1 MQWIALVIG
10 LLLGGVLGYLVA
22 RLRAGEQAAEL
33 RERNEEFKLRLAR
46 SDEVHQA
53 EEEKLRWL
61 RTAQEQLRDAFG
73 ALAGQAL
80 ASNAD
85 LFMKRSREQLESLLA
100 QLRGDW
106 GTHKEELRNL
116 VEPLEKTLEGMD
128 KQVRAMEEKR
138 EGAYQTLEKHLEQ
151 LGRAETELREST
163 ISLTQALRSSSVR
176 GRWGEL
182 QLRRVMELAG
192 MLAHV
197 DFEEQVST
205 DRGRP
210 DVIVHLPNQGILP
223 VDAKAPMAAYFD
235 ALEADGEVRR
245 SRLVAH
251 AQAMRARIQDLAR
264 KTYWDQFE
272 KSPEMVVMFVPSE
285 ACLAAAFEQDPSLL
299 EFGVSQRVLVT
310 TPLTLLG
317 LLRAVAYGFQQQE
330 ITENAAEITRQGQEL
345 YDRVIRFL
353 ELFQRTGQRLGQA
366 VDAYDSAV
374 GSLEQRLLPAARR
387 FKELNVAS
395 KDLPDLSPMNRTP
408 RELSASEADEPAD

>member
-1 MQWIALVIG
+1 MQWILLLVG
-10 LLLGGVLGYLVA
+10 LLLGGALGYLTAQLRSGA
-22 RLRAGEQAAEL
+22 RSAALR
-33 RERNEEFKLRLAR
+33 RENEALRLDAAR
-46 SDEVHQA
+46 A
-53 EEEKLRWL
+53 EEARRGQDEKLRWVDA
-61 RTAQEQLRDAFG
+61 AQEQLRDAFS

-85 LFMKRSREQLESLLA
+85 QFMNRSREQLEGLLT
-100 QLRGDW
+100 QVRGDW
-106 GTHKEELRNL
+106 GTHKEQLRHL
-116 VEPLEKTLEGMD
+116 VEPLEKTLEAMD

-151 LGRAETELREST
+151 LGKAETELREST
-163 ISLTQALRSSSVR
+163 ITLAQALRSSTVR

-197 DFEEQVST
+197 DFEEQVTT
-205 DRGRP
+205 DGGRP
-210 DVIVHLPNQGILP
+210 DVIVHLPNRGILP

-235 ALEADGEVRR
+235 ALQADGETRR
-245 SRLVAH
+245 ARLAAH
-251 AQAMRARIQDLAR
+251 AQAMRARIQELGR
-264 KTYWDQFE
+264 KSYWNQFE
-272 KSPEMVVMFVPSE
+272 RSPEMVVMFVPSE
-285 ACLAAAFEQDPSLL
+285 ACLSAAFEQDPGLL
-299 EFGVSQRVLVT
+299 EFGVTQRVLVT

-330 ITENAAEITRQGQEL
+330 ITENAAQITRQGQEL

-353 ELFQRTGQRLGQA
+353 DLFQRTGQKLGQA

-387 FKELNVAS
+387 FKDLNVSS
-395 KDLPDLSPMNRTP
+395 KDLPDLVPMNRAP
-408 RELSASEADEPAD
+408 RDLTASEAEDDED

>member
-10 LLLGGVLGYLVA
+10 LVLGGAVGYLIA
-22 RLRAGEQAAEL
+22 RVRGGQQTAAL
-33 RERNEEFKLRLAR
+33 ARRNEELQLQLAR
-46 SDEVHQA
+46 FEESRRA
-53 EEEKLRWL
+53 EDEKLRWVDA
-61 RTAQEQLRDAFG
+61 AQEQLRETFS

-80 ASNAD
+80 ATNAD
-85 LFMKRSREQLESLLA
+85 QFINRSREQLEALLT

-106 GTHKEELRNL
+106 GTQKEQLRNL
-116 VEPLEKTLEGMD
+116 VEPLGKTLEGMD

-151 LGRAETELREST
+151 LGKAETELREST
-163 ISLTQALRSSSVR
+163 ITLSQALRSSTVR

-182 QLRRVMELAG
+182 QLRRVLELAG

-197 DFEEQVST
+197 DFEEQVAT
-205 DRGRP
+205 DGGRP

-223 VDAKAPMAAYFD
+223 VDAKAPMAAYFE
-235 ALEADGEVRR
+235 ALEADGDARR
-245 SRLVAH
+245 SRLAAH
-251 AQAMRARIQDLAR
+251 AQAMRARIQELGR
-264 KTYWDQFE
+264 KAYWRQFE
-272 KSPEMVVMFVPSE
+272 RAPEMVIMFVPSE

-299 EFGVSQRVLVT
+299 EFGVSQHVLVT

-330 ITENAAEITRQGQEL
+330 ITENATQITRQGQEL
-345 YDRVIRFL
+345 YDRVVRFL
-353 ELFQRTGQRLGQA
+353 ELFQRTGHRLGQT
-366 VDAYDSAV
+366 VDAYDNAV

-395 KDLPDLSPMNRTP
+395 KDLPDLAPMNRTP
-408 RELSASEADEPAD
+408 RELTASEAGDEDD